1 MDVVGEIKIIRITN
15 EKNGLFKELDFNKYT
30 KEDIVKMIEFYNNKL
45 LNFSLNIYDK
55 FTIKREARMIKMMI
69 KTQKSEY
76 QEIEDLEVANDTRF
90 EITDDIRAFIKH
102 TDKVPLDIEDLSTDY
117 IMINAYREINR
128 KIINLVSFIDRAK
141 LLKDNDILSLIDKR
155 IKRIT
160 LFSND
165 DFILFA
171 R

>member
-1 MDVVGEIKIIRITN
+1 
-15 EKNGLFKELDFNKYT
+15 
-30 KEDIVKMIEFYNNKL
+30 
-45 LNFSLNIYDK
+45 
-55 FTIKREARMIKMMI
+55 MIKMMI

-76 QEIEDLEVANDTRF
+76 QEIEDLKVANDTLF

-102 TDKVPLDIEDLSTDY
+102 TDKVPSDIEDLNTDY

-141 LLKDNDILSLIDKR
+141 NDDLLSLIDKR

>member
-1 MDVVGEIKIIRITN
+1 MIKI
-15 EKNGLFKELDFNKYT
+15 
-30 KEDIVKMIEFYNNKL
+30 
-45 LNFSLNIYDK
+45 
-55 FTIKREARMIKMMI
+55 MI

-102 TDKVPLDIEDLSTDY
+102 TDKVPNDIEDLSTDY

-171 R
+171 RSSRRSNLILPSDIP

>member
-1 MDVVGEIKIIRITN
+1 
-15 EKNGLFKELDFNKYT
+15 
-30 KEDIVKMIEFYNNKL
+30 
-45 LNFSLNIYDK
+45 
-55 FTIKREARMIKMMI
+55 MIKMMI

-102 TDKVPLDIEDLSTDY
+102 TDKVPLDIEDLNTDY

-128 KIINLVSFIDRAK
+128 KIVHLVSFIDRAK

>member
-1 MDVVGEIKIIRITN
+1 
-15 EKNGLFKELDFNKYT
+15 
-30 KEDIVKMIEFYNNKL
+30 
-45 LNFSLNIYDK
+45 
-55 FTIKREARMIKMMI
+55 MIKMMI

-102 TDKVPLDIEDLSTDY
+102 TDKVPNDIEDLNTDY

-128 KIINLVSFIDRAK
+128 KIVHLVSFIDRAK
-141 LLKDNDILSLIDKR
+141 NDDLLSLIDKR

>member
-1 MDVVGEIKIIRITN
+1 
-15 EKNGLFKELDFNKYT
+15 
-30 KEDIVKMIEFYNNKL
+30 
-45 LNFSLNIYDK
+45 
-55 FTIKREARMIKMMI
+55 MIKMMI

-102 TDKVPLDIEDLSTDY
+102 TDKVPTDIDDLNTDY

-141 LLKDNDILSLIDKR
+141 LLNNNKDIDLLSVIDKR

>member
-1 MDVVGEIKIIRITN
+1 
-15 EKNGLFKELDFNKYT
+15 
-30 KEDIVKMIEFYNNKL
+30 
-45 LNFSLNIYDK
+45 
-55 FTIKREARMIKMMI
+55 MIKMMI

-76 QEIEDLEVANDTRF
+76 QEIEDLEIANDTRF

-102 TDKVPLDIEDLSTDY
+102 TDKVPIDIEDLNTDY

-128 KIINLVSFIDRAK
+128 KIVHLVSFIDRAK
-141 LLKDNDILSLIDKR
+141 NNDILSLIDKR

>member
-1 MDVVGEIKIIRITN
+1 
-15 EKNGLFKELDFNKYT
+15 
-30 KEDIVKMIEFYNNKL
+30 
-45 LNFSLNIYDK
+45 
-55 FTIKREARMIKMMI
+55 MIKMMI
-69 KTQKSEY
+69 KTQKAEY

-102 TDKVPLDIEDLSTDY
+102 TDKVPLDIENLNTNY

-128 KIINLVSFIDRAK
+128 KIVHLVSFIDRAK
-141 LLKDNDILSLIDKR
+141 LLNNNKDIDLLSVIDKR

>member
-1 MDVVGEIKIIRITN
+1 
-15 EKNGLFKELDFNKYT
+15 
-30 KEDIVKMIEFYNNKL
+30 
-45 LNFSLNIYDK
+45 
-55 FTIKREARMIKMMI
+55 MIKMMI

-102 TDKVPLDIEDLSTDY
+102 TDKVPTDIEDLNTDY

-141 LLKDNDILSLIDKR
+141 NDDILSLIDKR

>member
-1 MDVVGEIKIIRITN
+1 
-15 EKNGLFKELDFNKYT
+15 
-30 KEDIVKMIEFYNNKL
+30 
-45 LNFSLNIYDK
+45 
-55 FTIKREARMIKMMI
+55 MIKMMI

-76 QEIEDLEVANDTRF
+76 QEIEDLEAANDTRF

-102 TDKVPLDIEDLSTDY
+102 TDKVPTDIEDLNTDY

-128 KIINLVSFIDRAK
+128 KIINLVSFVDRAK

>member
-1 MDVVGEIKIIRITN
+1 
-15 EKNGLFKELDFNKYT
+15 
-30 KEDIVKMIEFYNNKL
+30 
-45 LNFSLNIYDK
+45 
-55 FTIKREARMIKMMI
+55 MIKMMI
-69 KTQKSEY
+69 KTQKAEY

-102 TDKVPLDIEDLSTDY
+102 TDKVPIDIEDLNTDY

-128 KIINLVSFIDRAK
+128 KIINLVSFIDRTK
-141 LLKDNDILSLIDKR
+141 NNDLLSLIDKR

>member
-1 MDVVGEIKIIRITN
+1 
-15 EKNGLFKELDFNKYT
+15 
-30 KEDIVKMIEFYNNKL
+30 
-45 LNFSLNIYDK
+45 
-55 FTIKREARMIKMMI
+55 MIKMMI

-76 QEIEDLEVANDTRF
+76 QEIEDLEAANDTRF

-102 TDKVPLDIEDLSTDY
+102 TDKVPTDIEDLSTDY

-128 KIINLVSFIDRAK
+128 KIINLVSFVDRAK

>member
-1 MDVVGEIKIIRITN
+1 
-15 EKNGLFKELDFNKYT
+15 
-30 KEDIVKMIEFYNNKL
+30 
-45 LNFSLNIYDK
+45 
-55 FTIKREARMIKMMI
+55 MIKMMI

-90 EITDDIRAFIKH
+90 EITDDISAFIKH
-102 TDKVPLDIEDLSTDY
+102 TDKVPTDIENLNTDY

-128 KIINLVSFIDRAK
+128 KIVHLVSFIDRAK
-141 LLKDNDILSLIDKR
+141 LLNNNKDIDLLSVIDKR

>member
-1 MDVVGEIKIIRITN
+1 MIKI
-15 EKNGLFKELDFNKYT
+15 
-30 KEDIVKMIEFYNNKL
+30 
-45 LNFSLNIYDK
+45 
-55 FTIKREARMIKMMI
+55 MI

-102 TDKVPLDIEDLSTDY
+102 TDKVPSDIDDLNTDY

-141 LLKDNDILSLIDKR
+141 NDDILSLIDRR

>member
-1 MDVVGEIKIIRITN
+1 MIKI
-15 EKNGLFKELDFNKYT
+15 
-30 KEDIVKMIEFYNNKL
+30 
-45 LNFSLNIYDK
+45 
-55 FTIKREARMIKMMI
+55 MI

-102 TDKVPLDIEDLSTDY
+102 TNKVPLDIEDLNTDY

-141 LLKDNDILSLIDKR
+141 VVNNDLLSLIDKR

>member
-1 MDVVGEIKIIRITN
+1 
-15 EKNGLFKELDFNKYT
+15 
-30 KEDIVKMIEFYNNKL
+30 
-45 LNFSLNIYDK
+45 
-55 FTIKREARMIKMMI
+55 MIKMMI

-102 TDKVPLDIEDLSTDY
+102 TDKVPTDIEDLSTNY

-141 LLKDNDILSLIDKR
+141 LVNNNNDIDILSVIDKR

>member
-1 MDVVGEIKIIRITN
+1 
-15 EKNGLFKELDFNKYT
+15 
-30 KEDIVKMIEFYNNKL
+30 
-45 LNFSLNIYDK
+45 
-55 FTIKREARMIKMMI
+55 MIKMMI

-102 TDKVPLDIEDLSTDY
+102 TDKVPLDIEDLNTDY

-128 KIINLVSFIDRAK
+128 KIINLVSFIDRA
-141 LLKDNDILSLIDKR
+141 KDNDILSLIDKR

>member
-1 MDVVGEIKIIRITN
+1 MIKIMN
-15 EKNGLFKELDFNKYT
+15 
-30 KEDIVKMIEFYNNKL
+30 
-45 LNFSLNIYDK
+45 
-55 FTIKREARMIKMMI
+55 

-76 QEIEDLEVANDTRF
+76 QELEDLEVANDTRF

-102 TDKVPLDIEDLSTDY
+102 TDKVPIDIEDLNTDY

-128 KIINLVSFIDRAK
+128 KIVHLVSFIDRAK
-141 LLKDNDILSLIDKR
+141 NDNILSLIDKR

-171 R
+171 RW

>member
-1 MDVVGEIKIIRITN
+1 
-15 EKNGLFKELDFNKYT
+15 
-30 KEDIVKMIEFYNNKL
+30 
-45 LNFSLNIYDK
+45 
-55 FTIKREARMIKMMI
+55 MIKMMI

-102 TDKVPLDIEDLSTDY
+102 TDKVPSNIEDLNTDY

>member
-1 MDVVGEIKIIRITN
+1 
-15 EKNGLFKELDFNKYT
+15 
-30 KEDIVKMIEFYNNKL
+30 
-45 LNFSLNIYDK
+45 
-55 FTIKREARMIKMMI
+55 MIKMMI
-69 KTQKSEY
+69 KTQKAEY
-76 QEIEDLEVANDTRF
+76 QEIEDLAVANDTRF
-90 EITDDIRAFIKH
+90 EITDDLKSFIKYK
-102 TDKVPLDIEDLSTDY
+102 DKLPIDIEDLSTDY
-117 IMINAYREINR
+117 IMINAYREIDR

-141 LLKDNDILSLIDKR
+141 NDDILSLIDKR

>member
-1 MDVVGEIKIIRITN
+1 
-15 EKNGLFKELDFNKYT
+15 
-30 KEDIVKMIEFYNNKL
+30 
-45 LNFSLNIYDK
+45 
-55 FTIKREARMIKMMI
+55 MIKMMI

-102 TDKVPLDIEDLSTDY
+102 TDKVPIDIEDLNTDY

-141 LLKDNDILSLIDKR
+141 VSDDTLSLIDKR